1 MRNGFCR
8 TRQVRIGLWTL
19 VVLAAWLS
27 VPNPSHAHGIR
38 RINYEQI
45 AQVVE
50 ATFSD
55 GTLASY
61 AEVLIYPP
69 GGGDEEFQNG
79 RTDAR
84 GRFAFLPDRPGTWL
98 VKVNAGMGHGFDME
112 IEVRPDQ
119 TVP

>member
-1 MRNGFCR
+1 MWHVFLFVDTNTKPFYVSCYFFVKGYRYD
-8 TRQVRIGLWTL
+8 I
-19 VVLAAWLS
+19 
-27 VPNPSHAHGIR
+27 H
-38 RINYEQI
+38 YEQT

-55 GTLASY
+55 GTLASF
-61 AEVLIYPP
+61 AEVLVYAP
-69 GGGDEEFQNG
+69 GDRDVEFQNG

-112 IEVRPDQ
+112 IEVLPDQ
-119 TVP
+119 LVP